1 MSEADLAA
9 RWKLGVV
16 LGLAT
21 LGAGLAVVTR
31 AADDGAKPSAAAPIV
46 SDSTA
51 TDDTVPAP
59 QDAAA
64 EVTDAPPRLPPPLR
78 HPQPSLRHATPRYE
92 ATYAVSPADAA
103 LVRRLEEPLPEGG
116 IRLPE
121 NATLL
126 DLEDWLSQKANLQV
140 RIDWRALEDSGLDAE
155 TPLETH
161 QVEGGGLRAA
171 LHTLLD
177 DVDLAAIVKHGSL
190 LLTTEE
196 AAGENLTLG
205 FYPLPTQVEAGNP
218 QPLIELIQTAVAA
231 DTWDTVGGP
240 GAIRPAEEANTL
252 AISQTQ
258 DVHAEIL
265 ALMRSEFDADLVPDG
280 GPAGQIPTRVHRI
293 RDAAL
298 ATEMEAA
305 LVPLCNRALGPAG
318 DPAATVTRLGG
329 DRLVVQSASR
339 PFQVYAAEMIRA
351 VTGFAGDNPMAL
363 PPEGGGILGPEPG
376 GP

>member
-21 LGAGLAVVTR
+21 LGAGLAAVTR
-31 AADDGAKPSAAAPIV
+31 AADDGEKPSAPAPIV

-161 QVEGGGLRAA
+161 QVEGGGLI
-171 LHTLLD
+171 TD
-177 DVDLAAIVKHGSL
+177 C
-190 LLTTEE
+190 
-196 AAGENLTLG
+196 
-205 FYPLPTQVEAGNP
+205 P
-218 QPLIELIQTAVAA
+218 
-231 DTWDTVGGP
+231 
-240 GAIRPAEEANTL
+240 
-252 AISQTQ
+252 
-258 DVHAEIL
+258 
-265 ALMRSEFDADLVPDG
+265 
-280 GPAGQIPTRVHRI
+280 
-293 RDAAL
+293 
-298 ATEMEAA
+298 
-305 LVPLCNRALGPAG
+305 
-318 DPAATVTRLGG
+318 
-329 DRLVVQSASR
+329 
-339 PFQVYAAEMIRA
+339 
-351 VTGFAGDNPMAL
+351 
-363 PPEGGGILGPEPG
+363 
-376 GP
+376 